1 MDFITQTSE
10 KLGEL
15 FQEAKILSDSGQIG
29 EVFQPLFESKQINLD
44 APLLSTMPLVN
55 IIGRVQEITK
65 LCEAPQIETLFLK
78 LRELILFIGGHEVH
92 ILFGALRSHER
103 PSEFI
108 FNPVQQSFECWFD
121 YASGSTLFASVLKA
135 TWARCICGNVDV
147 FQSAS
152 ALGTFLK
159 EQLYPKRSLSH
170 FAEHFE
176 RVHFLPV
183 FLYLHPT
190 SSFF

>member
-1 MDFITQTSE
+1 MDFVTKTAE
-10 KLGEL
+10 KLGEVL
-15 FQEAKILSDSGQIG
+15 QETKILSDHGVIG
-29 EVFQPLFESKQINLD
+29 ESFKALFESNEINLD
-44 APLLSTMPLVN
+44 FPLLSTMPLVN
-55 IIGRVQEITK
+55 IIGRLQEITK
-65 LCEAPQIETLFLK
+65 LCEGPQIKTLFLK
-78 LRELILFIGGHEVH
+78 LRALLLFIGGHEVH

-108 FNPVQQSFECWFD
+108 FNPVHQSFESWCD
-121 YASGSTLFASVLKA
+121 YASGSSLFGSVLKA

-152 ALGTFLK
+152 ALGLFLK
-159 EQLYPKRSLSH
+159 EQIIPQRSLSH
-170 FAEHFE
+170 FTDHFDN
-176 RVHFLPV
+176 VHFLPV